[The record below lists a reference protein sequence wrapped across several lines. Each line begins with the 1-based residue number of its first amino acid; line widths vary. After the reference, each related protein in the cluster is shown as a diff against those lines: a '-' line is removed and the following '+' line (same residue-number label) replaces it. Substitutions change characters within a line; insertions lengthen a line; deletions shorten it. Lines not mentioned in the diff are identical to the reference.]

1 MKGCKKMKI
10 KSKEPLEIQIKREI
24 LNGMTFTD
32 IEKCHS
38 INRSKIVTVNSQ
50 ITLEDVKNFKGNL
63 TDCVS
68 SDVKE
73 KITTLLRNGKLP
85 KWISQ
90 QSGYPVRI
98 INEIAKEIYGET
110 TATEKPV
117 IENITP
123 RLANKVKEPDTSVPV
138 QVKTSKVKA
147 ESETEKK
154 EMAEIFATD
163 YKLGKT
169 KKAIAEEYG
178 VSPYIVST
186 YLKKYTNVSDE
197 KISTKVIRH
206 TTNTGGGDRTPKH
219 NSLSRQQVEEVA
231 NLIMKGFGNTEIISM
246 VNFSISSQMVCHIR
260 CKNCYIEWTRDYNF
274 PKAEVNR
281 ATFVGS
287 KFTKE
292 TFDKTI
298 SMLMEGFSDREI
310 ASEIDVNPTLINNIR
325 NHKSFKK
332 MTKDMVFPE
341 PNDKVFYAEVISNDT
356 NEDTI
361 TVESENKPTVIST
374 EHIEEPP
381 VEKIIEK
388 KSEPKPEEP
397 IPTNNNETVTEEF
410 DEDTYYS
417 NIAKAVAADIRH
429 IAAIVVSASGKTIIS
444 SARVEKGKR
453 IDPVPIAMMKINS
466 KLLKGAKIYVANGRT
481 YMSAETIAEI
491 GAILK

>member
-1 MKGCKKMKI
+1 MKI

-98 INEIAKEIYGET
+98 INEIAKEIYGEI

-123 RLANKVKEPDTSVPV
+123 RLADKVEEVSNDSAPT
-138 QVKTSKVKA
+138 QVNTSKVKTESDA
-147 ESETEKK
+147 ERK
-154 EMAEIFATD
+154 EMAEIFAAD
-163 YKLGKT
+163 YRLGKT
-169 KKAIAEEYG
+169 EKEIAKEYG
-178 VSPYIVST
+178 ISQST
-186 YLKKYTNVSDE
+186 VNRYLHKYTDVFNSGTGAR
-197 KISTKVIRH
+197 KKVRH
-206 TTNTGGGDRTPKH
+206 TTNPGGRHHGYAH
-219 NSLSRQQVEEVA
+219 NFLNKAQIEEIS
-231 NLIMKGFGNTEIISM
+231 NLIMKGFENSEIASM
-246 VNFSISSQMVCHIR
+246 VNFDINPLTISRIR
-260 CKNCYIEWTRDYNF
+260 CKRSYTEWTSEYTFPRLHYDRD
-274 PKAEVNR
+274 
-281 ATFVGS
+281 TFSGS
-287 KFTKE
+287 KLDNESFNK
-292 TFDKTI
+292 I
-298 SMLMEGFSDREI
+298 INMLMDCYSDKEI
-310 ASEIDVNPTLINNIR
+310 ASEMGTSIVVINNIR
-325 NHKSFKK
+325 NHKTFKK
-332 MTKDMVFPE
+332 LTKDMIFPE
-341 PNDKVFYAEVISNDT
+341 PKDKPFYVDIKYHDDTAESKPVP
-356 NEDTI
+356 I
-361 TVESENKPTVIST
+361 T
-374 EHIEEPP
+374 EPP
-381 VEKIIEK
+381 VEKIIEN
-388 KSEPKPEEP
+388 KSESKPTEP
-397 IPTNNNETVTEEF
+397 IPPNNNNETVTDEEF

-417 NIAKAVAADIRH
+417 NIAKAVAADIHH